1 MSRLSD
7 TAWGMAGILIVF
19 GGWELAA
26 RAGLVNP
33 LFLPAPSQA
42 LAITLQR
49 VPIDVLAGH
58 VGASLLRI
66 VWGFSLGALAGIT
79 LGIALGWY
87 RVLDSVLRP
96 LIDLLRPIPPLA
108 WIPIAIVWFGLGEAS
123 KVFVIFLGAFF
134 PIWTNTYRGMTAID
148 PMLFRAAQTMNQH
161 GLALLFKV
169 AVPAA
174 SPDIATGLRVG
185 WGLAFGVLVAAEL
198 IAAERGMGFMIMQ
211 ARQLG
216 EIGIVIFGI
225 ILIGVTNLATDYALG
240 ALIRRRIGRWHAV

>member
-1 MSRLSD
+1 VNRLSD

-42 LAITLQR
+42 LAITLER

-96 LIDLLRPIPPLA
+96 LIDLLRPLPPLA
-108 WIPIAIVWFGLGEAS
+108 SSPIALVWFGLGEAS
-123 KVFVIFLGAFF
+123 
-134 PIWTNTYRGMTAID
+134 
-148 PMLFRAAQTMNQH
+148 
-161 GLALLFKV
+161 
-169 AVPAA
+169 
-174 SPDIATGLRVG
+174 
-185 WGLAFGVLVAAEL
+185 
-198 IAAERGMGFMIMQ
+198 
-211 ARQLG
+211 
-216 EIGIVIFGI
+216 
-225 ILIGVTNLATDYALG
+225 
-240 ALIRRRIGRWHAV
+240 